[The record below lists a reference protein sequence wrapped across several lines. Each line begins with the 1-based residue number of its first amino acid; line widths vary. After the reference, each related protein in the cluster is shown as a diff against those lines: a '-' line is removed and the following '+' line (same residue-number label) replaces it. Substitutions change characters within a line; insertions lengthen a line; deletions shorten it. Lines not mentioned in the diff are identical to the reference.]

1 MLRFFLISIFICFV
15 FSAFPQEIAPIVVYG
30 QVTEN
35 GDTIPMIQLKEITI
49 FNWKTSSRSEE
60 RRLTKLMKNV
70 KKVYPY
76 ARLAG
81 IKLEEYREVLMQ
93 APDDKARRKIMK
105 QVEDEL
111 EAEYG
116 DELRDFTVSQ
126 GKILLKLVDRETG
139 NSTYDL
145 VADLRGE
152 FRAVFYQTFAR
163 LFGMNMKVRYDPEG
177 EDREI
182 EVIVQMIESGQL

>member
-1 MLRFFLISIFICFV
+1 MLRSLFISISLFLAFNS
-15 FSAFPQEIAPIVVYG
+15 FSQEEDMLIVGGTIAD
-30 QVTEN
+30 
-35 GDTIPMIQLKEITI
+35 GDTIPMVQLKEVTI
-49 FNWKTSSRSEE
+49 LSWINLSSSEA
-60 RRLTKLMKNV
+60 RKMTKLIRNV
-70 KKVYPY
+70 KITYPY

-81 IKLEEYREVLMQ
+81 IKLEEYKDILLA

-111 EAEYG
+111 QAEYG
-116 DELRDFTVSQ
+116 QELRELTVSQ

-139 NSTYDL
+139 ASSYDL

-163 LFGMNMKVRYDPEG
+163 FFGLNMKMRYDPEG

-182 EVIVQMIESGQL
+182 ENIVIMIENGQL

>member
-1 MLRFFLISIFICFV
+1 MLKFFLISIFICIV
-15 FSAFPQEIAPIVVYG
+15 FPAFPQEIAPIVVYG
-30 QVTEN
+30 QVTGN